1 MELRRVVR
9 GAEVQDYRKLKVWE
23 KAHALTLVVYKVSRG
38 FPREETY
45 GLTSQIRRCA
55 VSVPSNIVEGC
66 GRGSNPELMKF
77 LHYALGSANE
87 LEYQLLLA
95 RDLEYVSA
103 EAHTP
108 LAASA
113 LEIKRMLAALI
124 VTIKD
129 ARDGA

>member
-1 MELRRVVR
+1 M
-9 GAEVQDYRKLKVWE
+9 QDYRKLKVWE
-23 KAHALTLVVYKVSRG
+23 KAHGFTLVVYKVTCA
-38 FPREETY
+38 FPREEMY

-66 GRGSNPELMKF
+66 GRGSNPELVKF

-87 LEYQLLLA
+87 LEYQLLLS
-95 RDLEYVSA
+95 RDLGYVST
-103 EAHTP
+103 EAHAT

-124 VTIKD
+124 VTIKED
-129 ARDGA
+129 RGRDES